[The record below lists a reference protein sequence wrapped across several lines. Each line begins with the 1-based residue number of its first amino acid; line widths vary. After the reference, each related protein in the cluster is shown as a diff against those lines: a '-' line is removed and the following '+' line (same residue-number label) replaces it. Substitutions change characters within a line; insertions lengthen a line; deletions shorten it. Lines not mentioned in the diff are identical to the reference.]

1 VHLQKA
7 LSAHL
12 QAGSVVYDVG
22 AHIGVVSMFA
32 SELVG
37 STGAVFAFE
46 ADPENAKRI
55 EDHVRRNSLG
65 QIQVFSCAVW
75 SSPGQLSFERASAQS
90 SRNQGSVVATSGQA
104 KPDVIVVQSISLDNF
119 AHEHLPPTLIKID
132 VEGAEAEV
140 LRGCEQIFSRSHPV
154 LICEV
159 HHREAEEQ
167 VCPWLSQRGYSLE
180 WLAGTAEYPRQL
192 LAMPTSDPFLDSRA
206 TASSAPDAVG
216 WVQISGLRQRGKP
229 TYLAS
234 PRCILAGRGHFGTK
248 TTRVDVPQR
257 PCEAA
262 FLIEADSRSP
272 DRLILDGCCTLLK
285 LRAGILCMKAKRRTG
300 MSNAKVIALLGRR
313 DEPSDA
319 VEEYCQYLAGALSG
333 HGCGWK

>member
-1 VHLQKA
+1 MKWRAGIQKLSVWPPARQVYALLTRVPLVGPALKKFTRMAIPRETRVWVDIHAGLGKGLALHLDPRFEMDYASGKYEVHLQKA
-7 LSAHL
+7 LLAHL
-12 QAGSVVYDVG
+12 QPGSVVYDVG
-22 AHIGVVSMFA
+22 AHIGVVSIFA

-104 KPDVIVVQSISLDNF
+104 KDVIVVQSISLDNF

-159 HHREAEEQ
+159 HHRDAEEQ

-180 WLAGTAEYPRQL
+180 WLAGAAGYPRQL
-192 LAMPTSDPFLDSRA
+192 LAMPTSDPSL
-206 TASSAPDAVG
+206 
-216 WVQISGLRQRGKP
+216 
-229 TYLAS
+229 
-234 PRCILAGRGHFGTK
+234 
-248 TTRVDVPQR
+248 
-257 PCEAA
+257 
-262 FLIEADSRSP
+262 
-272 DRLILDGCCTLLK
+272 
-285 LRAGILCMKAKRRTG
+285 
-300 MSNAKVIALLGRR
+300 
-313 DEPSDA
+313 
-319 VEEYCQYLAGALSG
+319 
-333 HGCGWK
+333 